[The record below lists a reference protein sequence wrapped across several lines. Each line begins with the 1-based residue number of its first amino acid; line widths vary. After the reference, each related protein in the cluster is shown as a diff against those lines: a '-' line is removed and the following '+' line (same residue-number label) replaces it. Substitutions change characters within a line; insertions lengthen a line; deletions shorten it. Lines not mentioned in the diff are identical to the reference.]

1 MFTQTGFVT
10 WVGVGN
16 FTETT
21 CFQPKA
27 LLIWMSGGSGTGYY
41 TAGNRAQV
49 TNSWVTH
56 SGDEFSQFQ
65 KYDGASVFY
74 RDTDGSTLGGG
85 ASLDATLVSFDATGF
100 TLSCPQNVTRSFFY
114 MALGGDTLQA
124 NTGTFALPPVG
135 TTPDIVVTGV
145 GFQPDFLITLGASD
159 HEGIGA
165 LMGWGMASSPAAA
178 DQACLSNAHWIFGS
192 RFSRFESGYCCT
204 AYQVPTASTDSD
216 YLCHLKSFD
225 ADGFTVGVDQNIK
238 NDGATQHFLAL
249 KDPSTSFKVGV
260 ATQKTSAGTKAIT
273 GVGFRPGAGLFF
285 SSPQTSPN
293 VKNTTVGP
301 QFSYGGTDHFKT
313 DQASELFTS
322 TPTST
327 TPYQNQRMVQGKLLR
342 SPS

>member
-1 MFTQTGFVT
+1 M
-10 WVGVGN
+10 VGDDV
-16 FTETT
+16 
-21 CFQPKA
+21 
-27 LLIWMSGGSGTGYY
+27 Y
-41 TAGNRAQV
+41 
-49 TNSWVTH
+49 
-56 SGDEFSQFQ
+56 
-65 KYDGASVFY
+65 
-74 RDTDGSTLGGG
+74 
-85 ASLDATLVSFDATGF
+85 
-100 TLSCPQNVTRSFFY
+100 
-114 MALGGDTLQA
+114 
-124 NTGTFALPPVG
+124 
-135 TTPDIVVTGV
+135 GV
-145 GFQPDFLITLGASD
+145 K
-159 HEGIGA
+159 
-165 LMGWGMASSPAAA
+165 
-178 DQACLSNAHWIFGS
+178 
-192 RFSRFESGYCCT
+192 R
-204 AYQVPTASTDSD
+204 SD

-327 TPYQNQRMVQGKLLR
+327 TPYQNQRMVQGKLLSFSQLNTTTLAEASMSSYDADGFTLNWTTADAVAR
-342 SPS
+342 YFIYGVWESLLGPWPCDGEVTSMYTRFNE